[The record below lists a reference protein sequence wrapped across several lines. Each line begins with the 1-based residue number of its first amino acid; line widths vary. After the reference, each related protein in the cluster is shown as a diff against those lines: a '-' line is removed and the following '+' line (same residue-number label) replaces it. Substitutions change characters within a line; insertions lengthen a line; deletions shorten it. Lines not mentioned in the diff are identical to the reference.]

1 VTSFTKI
8 SAIFFYLLLVRE
20 IERERER
27 ERERRG
33 EGDIYEITASDSI

>member
-27 ERERRG
+27 EREREEER
-33 EGDIYEITASDSI
+33 EIYMR